1 MRSARAV
8 AALAAVVCGAVLAVS
23 GASAAENVAMETI
36 VMVRHG
42 EKPEKGLGQ
51 LNCQGLNRALALPKV
66 LLEKFGT
73 PTAIYA
79 SNPGAKKKDFGVEYA
94 YIRPLATIE
103 PLAIRVGLPVNT
115 DWRFDQIEPLQ
126 KALTAPALKNATVFV
141 AWEHHLL
148 VKAAKELLSGLGGDA
163 QAVPAWPGGDFDS
176 IYVIR
181 IREDAEG
188 KRSVSFTHE
197 QQGLNGLPLTCP

>member
-1 MRSARAV
+1 MNLARTV
-8 AALAAVVCGAVLAVS
+8 AALVAGCGLGLVVPAAN
-23 GASAAENVAMETI
+23 AAESVATETI
-36 VMVRHG
+36 VMIRHG

-66 LLEKFGT
+66 LLERFGT

-79 SNPGAKKKDFGVEYA
+79 SNPALKKKDFGIDYA

-103 PLAIRVGLPVNT
+103 PLAIRVGLPVNI
-115 DWRFDQIEPLQ
+115 DWRFDDVAPLQ
-126 KALTAPALKNATVFV
+126 AALLAPAMKQATVFV

-148 VKAAKELLSGLGGDA
+148 VKAAKEMVASLGGDA
-163 QAVPAWPGGDFDS
+163 KAVPAWPGEDFDS

-181 IREDAEG
+181 VREDGAG
-188 KRSVSFTHE
+188 RRSVSFTTE
-197 QQGLNGLPLTCP
+197 QQGLNGLPASCP

>member
-1 MRSARAV
+1 MKLVTMTACLV
-8 AALAAVVCGAVLAVS
+8 AALATMGSAV
-23 GASAAENVAMETI
+23 AADNVAQETI

-66 LLEKFGT
+66 LLEKFGM

-79 SNPGAKKKDFGVEYA
+79 SNPGAKKKDFGIEYA

-115 DWRFDQIEPLQ
+115 DWRFDQVEHLQ

-148 VKAAKELLSGLGGDA
+148 VKAAKELMTGLGGDA
-163 QAVPAWPGGDFDS
+163 KAVPGWPGEDFDS

-181 IREDAEG
+181 IREDADG
-188 KRSVSFTHE
+188 QRSVSFTHDK
-197 QQGLNGLPLTCP
+197 QGLNNLPTTCP